1 MKTYTNAYAM
11 AIALAASTAG
21 AYGADASASW
31 INDTIS
37 PVTNPIY
44 FEDPRIT
51 SELRPVYMYHSLPN
65 TFDYYGGKVP
75 LGGDVQVFALQIRY
89 AFTDRLALIATKDG
103 YIEYQPK
110 HSNGLQT
117 LEHHY
122 GFADIA
128 AGLKYALLDDQENQ
142 FILTPGFTITLPTGS
157 SDVYQGYGAGE
168 WNLFAS
174 AEKGWD
180 KFHIT
185 GNTGFRIPNNFAE
198 QTAQL
203 HYSGQLDYHLSQ
215 YFIPFFAANGYT
227 ILSNGNHNRL
237 GVPLNTEL
245 YDLINSG
252 STEARG
258 TTQFT
263 IGGGARSR
271 LLNNLDV
278 GVSYEVGVVHPV
290 GIFESR
296 VTADVIWRF

>member
-1 MKTYTNAYAM
+1 MKKNTNNYAL
-11 AIALAASTAG
+11 AITLAASPIG
-21 AYGADASASW
+21 VYGADATASW

-110 HSNGLQT
+110 HSNGLET

-157 SDVYQGYGAGE
+157 SDVYQGYGAGV

-180 KFHIT
+180 KLHIT
-185 GNTGFRIPNNFAE
+185 GNTGFNIPNNFAE
-198 QTAQL
+198 ETAQL

-278 GVSYEVGVVHPV
+278 GVSYEAGVVHPV